1 MVVYRSYG
9 SQAESAMLI
18 AATTDPTVVVVVVV
32 IVTISAAMAAMAALA
47 GAVATIFA
55 EVTVRQAQGT
65 GRHTGRRTRLDRL
78 AAVSR
83 WVE

>member
-1 MVVYRSYG
+1 
-9 SQAESAMLI
+9 MLI
-18 AATTDPTVVVVVVV
+18 AATTDPTVVVVVI
-32 IVTISAAMAAMAALA
+32 IVTISAAMAALA